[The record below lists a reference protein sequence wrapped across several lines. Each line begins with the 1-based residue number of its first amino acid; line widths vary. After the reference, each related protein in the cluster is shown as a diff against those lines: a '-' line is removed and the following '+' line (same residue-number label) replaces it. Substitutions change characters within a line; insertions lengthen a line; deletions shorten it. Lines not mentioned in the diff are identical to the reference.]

1 MERNIVKNE
10 KLLVIVRD
18 RNTLIFQG
26 QVEAVSSFN
35 DMGPF
40 DVLPRHANFI
50 SLIKQAIILH
60 LMDKTEK
67 RIEVTSGVMKVRE
80 NNMEVYLGILL

>member
-1 MERNIVKNE
+1 MERNIAKTE
-10 KLLVIVRD
+10 KILVIIRD

-60 LMDKTEK
+60 LIDKTEK
-67 RIEVTSGVMKVRE
+67 RIEITSGVMKVRE
-80 NNMEVYLGILL
+80 NNLEVYLGILL

>member
-1 MERNIVKNE
+1 MERNITKTE

-35 DMGPF
+35 DIGPF
-40 DVLPRHANFI
+40 DVLPRHANLI
-50 SLIKQAIILH
+50 SLIKQVIILH
-60 LMDKTEK
+60 LTDKTKK
-67 RIEVTSGVMKVRE
+67 RIEITSGVLKVRE
-80 NNMEVYLGILL
+80 NKIEVYLGILL

>member
-80 NNMEVYLGILL
+80 NNVEIYLGILL

>member
-1 MERNIVKNE
+1 MERNITTTE

-40 DVLPRHANFI
+40 DVLPRHANLI

-60 LMDKTEK
+60 LTDKTEK

>member
-1 MERNIVKNE
+1 MERNITKTE

-26 QVEAVSSFN
+26 HVEAVSSFN

-40 DVLPRHANFI
+40 DVLPRHANLI

-60 LMDKTEK
+60 LTDKTKK
-67 RIEVTSGVMKVRE
+67 RIEITSGVLKVRE
-80 NNMEVYLGILL
+80 NKIEVYLGILL

>member
-80 NNMEVYLGILL
+80 NNLEVYLGILL